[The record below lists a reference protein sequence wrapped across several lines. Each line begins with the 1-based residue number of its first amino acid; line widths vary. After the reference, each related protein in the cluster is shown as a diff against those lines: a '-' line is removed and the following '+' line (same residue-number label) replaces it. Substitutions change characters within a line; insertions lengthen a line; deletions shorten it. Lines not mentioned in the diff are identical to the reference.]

1 MENKDNK
8 KIRVLHIVK
17 DEKFFDGVINA
28 FESDERF
35 DNRSILVVNS
45 AAYKFSRIKQT
56 AKVEL
61 VWSREMLKDCLE
73 SSDYDAIFFHSLT
86 ASQYKYFQYIPKDR
100 IVIWWSWGVDIYN
113 GSHGMSPLIQMDLY
127 KPLTLKLYNERR
139 KNILCCVKDLFTYI
153 SGLIEKNH
161 YYRLRN
167 NAMSR
172 IDFFQPVIPLEY
184 KIMKGVDGFRAKEF
198 YYPECFMSY
207 QVDTKSIKRDKGAI
221 LIGNSATYT
230 NNHLDIWDSIK
241 NFVSKGRDVIIPV
254 NYGFQRYTK
263 NIATR
268 IQSNSH
274 NIRFILDF
282 MPKDEYFQLL
292 NDCSYAVF
300 GVIRQQAMGNINY
313 CLSHGM
319 KVFLYRDSMVYR
331 FLKDNGYV
339 VFAIEE
345 IDENSFS
352 HPLTQ
357 YQVLQNSIAFE
368 REKEYINKTREEAF
382 EMIIKKCNQMETE

>member
-1 MENKDNK
+1 MEYLEKR
-8 KIRVLHIVK
+8 KIHFLHIVK

-28 FESDERF
+28 FESEERF

-45 AAYKFSRIKQT
+45 AEYKFIRIKQT

-61 VWSREMLKDCLE
+61 LWSWEMLRDCLE
-73 SSDYDAIFFHSLT
+73 SSNYDAIFFHSLS
-86 ASQYKYFQYIPKDR
+86 ASQYKYFQYIPKDK
-100 IVIWWSWGVDIYN
+100 IVIWWSWGFDIYN
-113 GSHGMSPLIQMDLY
+113 ESHGMSPLIQMDPY

-139 KNILCCVKDLFTYI
+139 KNILCCVKDMFTYI
-153 SGLIEKNH
+153 NGLIDKKR

-167 NAMSR
+167 SAISR

-184 KIMKGVDGFRAKEF
+184 QIMKGVDGFRAKEF
-198 YYPECFMSY
+198 YYPRCFMSY
-207 QVDTKSIKRDKGAI
+207 QVDTKCEKRGDGAI

-230 NNHLDIWDSIK
+230 NNHVDIWDSIR
-241 NFVSKGRDVIIPV
+241 NFVPHDRDVIIPV
-254 NYGFQRYTK
+254 NYGFQCYTK
-263 NIATR
+263 KIATR
-268 IQSNSH
+268 IQSKNH
-274 NIRFILDF
+274 NIRFIFDF
-282 MPKDEYFQLL
+282 MPRDEYFQLL
-292 NDCSYAVF
+292 DDCSYAVF

-345 IDENSFS
+345 IDESSFTR
-352 HPLTQ
+352 PLTQ
-357 YQVLQNSIAFE
+357 DQLRQNSIAFE

-382 EMIIKKCNQMETE
+382 EMIIKKCNQLEAD